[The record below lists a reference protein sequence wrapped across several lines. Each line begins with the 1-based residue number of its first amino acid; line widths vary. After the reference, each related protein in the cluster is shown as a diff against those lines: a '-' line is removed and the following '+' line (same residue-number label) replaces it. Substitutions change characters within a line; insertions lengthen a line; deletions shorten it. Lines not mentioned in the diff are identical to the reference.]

1 MYKQP
6 DSGSSGTINIRSAPL
21 AKSSHR
27 AILASARLA
36 KTTMASSSSSRS
48 KPKSC
53 KRRTSSIFT
62 ASMRTSFPSCR
73 DLGSILIY
81 RESVRFGCV
90 PSPPL
95 HNLPKNLHRR
105 LYRGQRL
112 QRQPLEISESERA
125 LGCPVH
131 DICDLHAPQ
140 LAHTLRFADQIGSG
154 GPKALRVFAD
164 RPLGRGAV
172 SSVAVTV
179 RCISGSVP
187 VAY

>member
-21 AKSSHR
+21 AKSSQR

-73 DLGSILIY
+73 ALASILIY

-90 PSPPL
+90 PSPATTQPAEESPPPIL
-95 HNLPKNLHRR
+95 IQTKADAGGEQPK
-105 LYRGQRL
+105 Q
-112 QRQPLEISESERA
+112 IESQSPESNKNEESKD
-125 LGCPVH
+125 V
-131 DICDLHAPQ
+131 DKEMIDEE
-140 LAHTLRFADQIGSG
+140 
-154 GPKALRVFAD
+154 KKKKEEEE
-164 RPLGRGAV
+164 
-172 SSVAVTV
+172 
-179 RCISGSVP
+179 
-187 VAY
+187 